1 MWISEIRAQ
10 EIMYQGKRK
19 FNTFSEPTSG
29 RSDWL
34 CDSSVKLAV
43 LESVL
48 TTQSPIKILI
58 PGIGHSTLG
67 KMLLDKGY
75 DVKVC
80 DIDESQVSKSNLRL
94 KPSFFDLQG
103 PVPEEFVGAFD
114 YVVDSSVTDVF
125 MQLTRGS
132 IPNTDTAKKIY
143 KNLLSMLRPGGV
155 IVTFSMNNQ
164 PWESIHS
171 KLFLYRMHMVIRPTL
186 TLTTARGRTTAKVGE
201 DVLVL
206 VASTKPLNLTLPDIK
221 SNAAEI
227 TDWTEYLPVDWRSQ
241 RP

>member
-1 MWISEIRAQ
+1 MWIAETRVQ
-10 EIMYQGKRK
+10 KIMYQGKRK
-19 FNTFSEPTSG
+19 FSTFSESTSG

-34 CDSSVKLAV
+34 CDSSIKLAV

-48 TTQSPIKILI
+48 TTTSPIRILI
-58 PGIGHSTLG
+58 PGIGHSTLA
-67 KMLLDKGY
+67 KMLIDKGY
-75 DVKVC
+75 DVRVC
-80 DIDESQVSKSNLRL
+80 DLDESQLSESNRSL

-103 PVPEEFVGAFD
+103 PVPKEFVGAFD
-114 YVVDSSVTDVF
+114 CVVDSSVTDVF
-125 MQLTRGS
+125 MQLTRGTT
-132 IPNTDTAKKIY
+132 PNTDTAKKVY
-143 KNLLSMLRPGGV
+143 KNLLSMLRTGGV

-171 KLFLYRMHMVIRPTL
+171 NLGLYRTHMVIRPTL
-186 TLTTARGRTTAKVGE
+186 TLTTARGRTTAKIGE

-206 VASTKPLNLTLPDIK
+206 VASHKPLDLTLPNIK

-227 TDWTEYLPVDWRSQ
+227 TDWTEHLPVDWRSQ